1 MRYTDIF
8 VAENGNHIV
17 NEAGLTIDG
26 VMSTLRSMKLL
37 WSVAG
42 LMGCVLA
49 PVDWAQGAPVK
60 GAVYQ
65 DHNTVLAMV
74 GSRMVTKWEVMRSL
88 ERKQAGFTEKFNRL
102 NLRHGA
108 LKKELE
114 AAKLDGRKEQVVQL
128 ETLFEK
134 ADGFKKAN
142 LSTFRSERAKLIND
156 QLLIEQIKSDPLY
169 REPPGLVDYILTRR
183 VKAKKSGLT
192 GVIRD
197 LQNEGRTMAMLR
209 EEILDNW
216 ILGRINRE
224 MSQQVIVSPKQVRDR
239 YQSQYA
245 SKAGQQFNV
254 VDLYLM
260 RIDWDN
266 SRAAELQAEVDKMV
280 ESIRSRDDFMDLRKQ
295 RGAEGD
301 GPQGLIPIGEGDSST
316 IDRESK
322 GSPLPG
328 TPIISLQPTVE
339 RVAILKDAHFKLL
352 MGKVSNQPR
361 GKAGSF
367 RPPFTDK
374 FIFIFFVND
383 MIRGYTIPLQ
393 DQRKKIHAELF
404 AEALREIRRR
414 KLAEARKVVFL
425 VDQLSV
431 APVASSVLAPAQ
443 P

>member
-17 NEAGLTIDG
+17 NEAGLTIGG

-60 GAVYQ
+60 GAAYQ
-65 DHNTVLAMV
+65 DHNMVLAMV

-134 ADGFKKAN
+134 ADGFIKAN
-142 LSTFRSERAKLIND
+142 LSTFRSERTKLIND

-183 VKAKKSGLT
+183 VKAKKGGLT

-216 ILGRINRE
+216 I
-224 MSQQVIVSPKQVRDR
+224 
-239 YQSQYA
+239 
-245 SKAGQQFNV
+245 
-254 VDLYLM
+254 
-260 RIDWDN
+260 
-266 SRAAELQAEVDKMV
+266 
-280 ESIRSRDDFMDLRKQ
+280 
-295 RGAEGD
+295 
-301 GPQGLIPIGEGDSST
+301 
-316 IDRESK
+316 
-322 GSPLPG
+322 
-328 TPIISLQPTVE
+328 
-339 RVAILKDAHFKLL
+339 
-352 MGKVSNQPR
+352 
-361 GKAGSF
+361 
-367 RPPFTDK
+367 
-374 FIFIFFVND
+374 
-383 MIRGYTIPLQ
+383 
-393 DQRKKIHAELF
+393 
-404 AEALREIRRR
+404 
-414 KLAEARKVVFL
+414 
-425 VDQLSV
+425 
-431 APVASSVLAPAQ
+431 
-443 P
+443 